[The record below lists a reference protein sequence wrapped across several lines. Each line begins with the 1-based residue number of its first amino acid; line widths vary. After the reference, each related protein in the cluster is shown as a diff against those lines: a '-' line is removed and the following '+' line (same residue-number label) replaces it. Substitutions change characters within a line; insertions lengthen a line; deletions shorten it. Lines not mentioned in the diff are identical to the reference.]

1 MVGHTPGQ
9 YTFTLAKGEAVH
21 GIAYKDTTAGS
32 EVLNFRLT
40 ANGDEKF
47 NQNITLPTYLGG
59 IYFELEAQ

>member
-1 MVGHTPGQ
+1 
-9 YTFTLAKGEAVH
+9 VH